1 MILYYIFKLKKDICH
16 STGTKWTRDIG
27 QPIKLGHVMI
37 LFKEHRLNT
46 SQYVALSTMSDGM
59 MMYNQLYKSQQP

>member
-1 MILYYIFKLKKDICH
+1 LKKDICH